1 MSMSLEA
8 ASQVFRDEMREA
20 VKRHSLW
27 YLCQSGLMVLAG
39 VLALAYPALSSVAVV
54 RVLGWLLII
63 GGVLQAFSL
72 IDARNVP
79 HFWIQLVSAVLFT
92 IVGML
97 FLRDTGAGLL
107 SLTLILIV
115 FFLVEGFSKVIFSL
129 TIRPYPNWGWVLA
142 SGIVSILLALY
153 LWSQVPTV
161 ALWLLGALLG
171 IQLIVE
177 GVALGQLALQAR
189 RA

>member
-1 MSMSLEA
+1 MSMSLEV

-27 YLCQSGLMVLAG
+27 YLVQSALMVLAG
-39 VLALAYPALSSVAVV
+39 LLALIYPALSSVAVV
-54 RVLGWLLII
+54 RFLGWLLII
-63 GGVLQAFSL
+63 AGVLQGFSL

-79 HFWIQLVSAVLFT
+79 HFWIQLVSAALFT

-97 FLRDTGAGLL
+97 FLRDTGVGLL

-129 TIRPYPNWGWVLA
+129 TIRPFPNWGWVLV
-142 SGIVSILLALY
+142 SGIVGILLAFY
-153 LWSQVPTV
+153 LWSQLPTV
-161 ALWLLGALLG
+161 AVWVLGALLG

-177 GVALGQLALQAR
+177 GFALGQLAWQVR
-189 RA
+189 RT